1 MHKSSKIQKVMTN
14 NSGYSIQVLKA
25 RTILSS
31 AINLLTKNEKKKLY
45 TFTFLNSTLAVVDI
59 LALGLIGI
67 ITIAATQPE
76 NFMKRFSYFQNHQS
90 FTLQEIIFLTSLLAS
105 TLFILKTIL
114 GLKLNK
120 TTMNFLSFTSSRISS
135 DSLRL
140 ILTKH
145 RHLIQE
151 RSRQELVFSLTSGVD
166 YITMHILAPSTA
178 VIVDSFLLLGLS
190 IVLGLVSFKSLIFF
204 VAMFAILL
212 FVLQRHS
219 HRRSFE
225 FGREVSSNTVISNEL
240 INQGISSY
248 RELYIGNYEKGFVEQ
263 VSRVLDQRARYL
275 SQLFM
280 LPQISKYSFELAVI
294 LSSMFFIGFQT
305 IVLSPKD
312 AVTTIT
318 LYLATGSR
326 LAPAIL
332 RIQQN
337 VTQVKSSIGFAESS
351 LRLIQSLPKGSSM
364 KDEIY
369 LDQTNN
375 SSMNPIIE
383 VARVSAKYFGDDNFA
398 LKNISVSFQP
408 GSFSAIVGASGSGK
422 TTLVDAILGLIPLA
436 DGNVKISNMNP
447 CDCIA
452 KWPGSIALVPQEVN
466 TFSGTILDNLSIGFD
481 GGVLDEGL
489 IWEKLR
495 LVGLEEFISSLPL
508 KLQTQIGDSGAKL
521 SGGERQRLGIAR
533 ALITSPKI
541 LILDEATSALDGIN
555 EEVVLEL
562 IRKMHGKVTVVMIA
576 HKLSTIKA
584 AENIIYL
591 SGGEALSIGDFD
603 YIRSKVPDF
612 DLQARLAGL

>member
-1 MHKSSKIQKVMTN
+1 MHKSNKIQKVMTDDL
-14 NSGYSIQVLKA
+14 GYSNQVLKA
-25 RTILSS
+25 RTILFS

-45 TFTFLNSTLAVVDI
+45 TFTFLNSSLAVVDI

-67 ITIAATQPE
+67 ITFIATQPE
-76 NFMKRFSYFQNHQS
+76 NFMKRFGHFQIYQS
-90 FTLQEIIFLTSLLAS
+90 FTLQEIIFLTSLLALV
-105 TLFILKTIL
+105 LFILKTIL
-114 GLKLNK
+114 GLRLNK
-120 TTMNFLSFTSSRISS
+120 ATMNFLSFTSSRISS
-135 DSLRL
+135 DSLKL

-190 IVLGLVSFKSLIFF
+190 IVLGLVSLKSLIFF
-204 VAMFAILL
+204 MVMFAILL
-212 FVLQRHS
+212 FVLQKHS

-225 FGREVSSNTVISNEL
+225 FGRKVSSNTVISNEL

-263 VSRVLDQRARYL
+263 VSRVLDERARYL

-280 LPQISKYSFELAVI
+280 LPQISKYTFELAII

-305 IVLSPKD
+305 LVLSPKD

-332 RIQQN
+332 RMQQN

-351 LRLIQSLPKGSSM
+351 LRLVQSLRKTSSRKG
-364 KDEIY
+364 DVNP
-369 LDQTNN
+369 DQTNK
-375 SSMNPIIE
+375 SSMSPVIE
-383 VARVSAKYFGDDNFA
+383 VNSLSAKYFGDENFA

-408 GSFSAIVGASGSGK
+408 GSFSAIVGSSGSGK
-422 TTLVDAILGLIPLA
+422 TTLVDAILGLIPLT

-447 CDCIA
+447 WDFIA

-481 GGVLDEGL
+481 GGDLNEDL

-508 KLQTQIGDSGAKL
+508 KLQTQVGDSGAKL

-562 IRKMHGKVTVVMIA
+562 IRKMHGKVTIIMIA
-576 HKLSTIKA
+576 HKLSIIKT

-591 SGGEALSIGDFD
+591 SGGEVLSIGDFD
-603 YIRSKVPDF
+603 FIRSKVPEF

>member
-14 NSGYSIQVLKA
+14 NSGYLNQVLKA

-67 ITIAATQPE
+67 ITLAATQPE
-76 NFMKRFSYFQNHQS
+76 NFMKRFSHFQNYQS

-105 TLFILKTIL
+105 MLFILKTIL

-135 DSLRL
+135 DSLKL
-140 ILTKH
+140 ILTKQ

-204 VAMFAILL
+204 MAIFAILL

-225 FGREVSSNTVISNEL
+225 FGRKVSSNTVISNEL
-240 INQGISSY
+240 INQGICSY

-263 VSRVLDQRARYL
+263 VSRVLDERARYL

-280 LPQISKYSFELAVI
+280 LPQISKYSFELAII

-383 VARVSAKYFGDDNFA
+383 VASVSAKYFGDDNFA

-422 TTLVDAILGLIPLA
+422 TTLVDAMLGLIPLA

-481 GGVLDEGL
+481 GGVLDEDL

-591 SGGEALSIGDFD
+591 SGGEALSMGDFD